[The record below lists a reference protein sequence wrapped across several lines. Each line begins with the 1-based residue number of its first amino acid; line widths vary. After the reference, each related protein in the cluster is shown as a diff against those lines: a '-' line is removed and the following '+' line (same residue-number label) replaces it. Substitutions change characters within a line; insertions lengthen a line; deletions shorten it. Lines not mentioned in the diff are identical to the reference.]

1 MKSYNSTLTGLKSKS
16 LFTATLLLPVAL
28 NFIGIIQLSAQEH
41 VDIDTLLYCYHNPE
55 QDQYPDML
63 PEDCYM
69 ELYLENGTLKKGYF
83 GERLTNSNKYG
94 KATSAAIS
102 SCP

>member
-16 LFTATLLLPVAL
+16 LFTATLLLSVAL

-55 QDQYPDML
+55 QD
-63 PEDCYM
+63 
-69 ELYLENGTLKKGYF
+69 
-83 GERLTNSNKYG
+83 
-94 KATSAAIS
+94 
-102 SCP
+102 